1 MTPLGRSMPPAL
13 PSHRTGPRGYLFAAA
28 VVGAAT
34 LGGMA
39 AAQHASL
46 ADEAMLYSLAIL
58 VAAHAGR
65 GPGLIAAALSVVAFD
80 FVFVEP
86 RYTLAVADTRFLF
99 TFLVMFA
106 VGAAIGTL
114 TVRLRRAEAASRQ
127 RERDTAM
134 LLAFT
139 RDAAAVPDIAGVTAA
154 VVEHLRAGLDLE
166 AQGVVVP
173 ATGPIEVNLGRLSIT
188 NEQRRLVEAVARQA
202 TIAVE
207 KLRLAS
213 TAREAELRATTEELR
228 NALLSAVSH
237 DLRTPLAVITGMAT
251 TLRETADVAARDGLD
266 TIVAESARLSRI
278 LENLL
283 TVTKV
288 EAGAKPR
295 REWVPIEEVVGTAL
309 RRVDDALE
317 GRRVDVD
324 IADDALAHVDPVL
337 GELLL
342 VNLLDNAAKHT
353 PAGTPIE
360 LGARREGP
368 SAILEVR
375 DRGPGIPAGSERL
388 VFERFFRAASGTAAG
403 VGLGLAVCRGIAGAH
418 GGTIEAVAREGGGTI
433 FRVTL
438 PDGEPMPTFD
448 EPPAMT
454 GEAGP

>member
-1 MTPLGRSMPPAL
+1 MPATHS
-13 PSHRTGPRGYLFAAA
+13 SHRTGPRGYLFAVA

-34 LGGMA
+34 LGGLA

-58 VAAHAGR
+58 IAAHAGR
-65 GPGLIAAALSVVAFD
+65 GPGLLAAALSVIAFD

-86 RYTLAVADTRFLF
+86 RFTLAVADTRFLF

-114 TVRLRRAEAASRQ
+114 TVRLRAAEAASRQ

-139 RDAAAVPDIAGVTAA
+139 RDAAAAPDVEGVQAA
-154 VVEHLRAGLDLE
+154 LLLHLRQGLDLE
-166 AQGVVVP
+166 PHSVTVP
-173 ATGPIEVNLGRLSIT
+173 AAGPVEIDLGRLTIGT
-188 NEQRRLVEAVARQA
+188 EQRPLVEAVTRQA

-207 KLRLAS
+207 KLRLAA
-213 TAREAELRATTEELR
+213 TAREAELRATKEELR

-251 TLRETADVAARDGLD
+251 TLRETAEASAHEGLD
-266 TIVAESARLSRI
+266 TIVAESERLSRI
-278 LENLL
+278 LQNLL

-288 EAGAKPR
+288 EAGAKPK

-309 RRVDDALE
+309 
-317 GRRVDVD
+317 GRL
-324 IADDALAHVDPVL
+324 DDALAGRKVSVALADEAIAHIDPIL

-353 PAGTPIE
+353 PPGTPID
-360 LGARREGP
+360 LTARREGA
-368 SAILEVR
+368 SAVIEVA

-388 VFERFFRAASGTAAG
+388 VFERFFRATPGTAAG
-403 VGLGLAVCRGIAGAH
+403 VGLGLAVCRGITVAH
-418 GGTIEAVAREGGGTI
+418 GGTIEALPRPGGGTV
-433 FRVTL
+433 FRVAL
-438 PDGEPMPTFD
+438 PDGELMPTFE
-448 EPPAMT
+448 EPPMAA
-454 GEAGP
+454 EVVR

>member
-1 MTPLGRSMPPAL
+1 MPAPP
-13 PSHRTGPRGYLFAAA
+13 PSHRTGPRGYLFAVA

-34 LGGMA
+34 LGGFA
-39 AAQHASL
+39 ASQHASL
-46 ADEAMLYSLAIL
+46 ADEAMVYSLAIL
-58 VAAHAGR
+58 IAAHAGR
-65 GPGLIAAALSVVAFD
+65 GPGLLAAALSVVAFD

-86 RYTLAVADTRFLF
+86 RFTLAVADTRFLF

-134 LLAFT
+134 LLVFT
-139 RDAAAVPDIAGVTAA
+139 RDAAAAPDVEGVTAA
-154 VVEHLRAGLDLE
+154 VMQHLREGLDLE
-166 AQGVVVP
+166 AHAVAVTASGALDV
-173 ATGPIEVNLGRLSIT
+173 TLGGLTISA
-188 NEQRRLVEAVARQA
+188 EQRALVEAVTRQA
-202 TIAVE
+202 TIAVD
-207 KLRLAS
+207 KLRLAAA
-213 TAREAELRATTEELR
+213 AREAELRATSEELR

-251 TLRETADVAARDGLD
+251 TLRETAEIAAQDGLD

-309 RRVDDALE
+309 MRLDETLA
-317 GRRVDVD
+317 GRDVDVTL
-324 IADDALAHVDPVL
+324 ADEALAHIDPIL

-353 PAGTPIE
+353 PAGTPID
-360 LGARREGP
+360 LSARREGTT
-368 SAILEVR
+368 AIIEVA

-388 VFERFFRAASGTAAG
+388 VFERFFRAAPGTAAG
-403 VGLGLAVCRGIAGAH
+403 VGLGLAVCRGITVAH
-418 GGTIEAVAREGGGTI
+418 GGTIQALPREGGGTV

-448 EPPAMT
+448 EPPAMAA
-454 GEAGP
+454 EVVS

>member
-1 MTPLGRSMPPAL
+1 MPGVP
-13 PSHRTGPRGYLFAAA
+13 PSLRTGPRGYLFATAIVAA
-28 VVGAAT
+28 ST
-34 LGGMA
+34 LGGLA

-58 VAAHAGR
+58 IAAHAGR
-65 GPGLIAAALSVVAFD
+65 GPGLLAAALSVVAFD

-86 RYTLAVADTRFLF
+86 RFTLLVADTRFLF

-106 VGAAIGTL
+106 VGTAIGTL
-114 TVRLRRAEAASRQ
+114 TVRLRQ

-139 RDAAAVPDIAGVTAA
+139 REAAAATDIEG
-154 VVEHLRAGLDLE
+154 
-166 AQGVVVP
+166 
-173 ATGPIEVNLGRLSIT
+173 
-188 NEQRRLVEAVARQA
+188 VEAALAKHRRDGLAPELSDVLTRQA
-202 TIAVE
+202 TTAIE

-213 TAREAELRATTEELR
+213 AAREADLRATTEELR

-251 TLRETADVAARDGLD
+251 TLRETAAVADQEGLD
-266 TIVAESARLSRI
+266 TIVAESERLTRI

-288 EAGAKPR
+288 EAGAKPK

-309 RRVDDALE
+309 ARL
-317 GRRVDVD
+317 
-324 IADDALAHVDPVL
+324 DDALAGRDVAVNIEDEAIAHIDPIL

-353 PAGTPIE
+353 PAGTPID
-360 LGARREGP
+360 LSARREGTT
-368 SAILEVR
+368 AIFEVA
-375 DRGPGIPAGSERL
+375 DRGPGIPPGDERR

-403 VGLGLAVCRGIAGAH
+403 VGLGLAVCRGIAVAH
-418 GGTIEAVAREGGGTI
+418 GGTIDALPREGGGTV
-433 FRVTL
+433 FRVAL

-454 GEAGP
+454 VEAVR

>member
-1 MTPLGRSMPPAL
+1 MRPLGRPMTATL
-13 PSHRTGPRGYLFAAA
+13 PSHRTGPRGYLFAVA
-28 VVGAAT
+28 VVCAAT
-34 LGGMA
+34 LGGLA

-58 VAAHAGR
+58 IAAHAGR
-65 GPGLIAAALSVVAFD
+65 GPGLLAAAVSVVAFD

-86 RYTLAVADTRFLF
+86 RLTLAVADTRFLF

-106 VGAAIGTL
+106 VGSAIGTL

-139 RDAAAVPDIAGVTAA
+139 RDAAAAPDVAGVTAA
-154 VVEHLRAGLDLE
+154 VIQHLRDGLDLE
-166 AQGVVVP
+166 AHSVEAP
-173 ATGPIEVNLGRLSIT
+173 ATGPIDVNLGRLSISA
-188 NEQRRLVEAVARQA
+188 EQRALVEAVTRQA
-202 TIAVE
+202 TVAID
-207 KLRLAS
+207 KLRLAAA
-213 TAREAELRATTEELR
+213 AREAELRATTEELR

-251 TLRETADVAARDGLD
+251 TLRETAVVAAQDGLD

-309 RRVDDALE
+309 MRLDETLE
-317 GRRVDVD
+317 GRKVDIE
-324 IADDALAHVDPVL
+324 IADDALVHIDPVL

-353 PAGTPIE
+353 PSGTPIE
-360 LGARREGP
+360 LKARREGTT
-368 SAILEVR
+368 AIIDVA
-375 DRGPGIPAGSERL
+375 DRGPGIPPGSERL
-388 VFERFFRAASGTAAG
+388 VFERFFRAAPGTAAG
-403 VGLGLAVCRGIAGAH
+403 VGLGLAVCRGITVAH
-418 GGTIEAVAREGGGTI
+418 GGTIEALSREGGGTV
-433 FRVTL
+433 FRVAL

-448 EPPAMT
+448 EPPMAV
-454 GEAGP
+454 EAAR

>member
-1 MTPLGRSMPPAL
+1 MPTSL
-13 PSHRTGPRGYLFAAA
+13 PSHRTGPRGYLFATA
-28 VVGAAT
+28 VVAAAT

-65 GPGLIAAALSVVAFD
+65 GPGLLAAGESVVAFD

-127 RERDTAM
+127 RERGTAM

-139 RDAAAVPDIAGVTAA
+139 RDAAAASDIAGVEAA
-154 VVEHLRAGLDLE
+154 VAKHLRAGLDLE
-166 AQGVVVP
+166 PHAVTVP
-173 ATGPIEVNLGRLSIT
+173 ATGPIDVNLGRLTISP
-188 NEQRRLVEAVARQA
+188 EQRALVEAVTRQA
-202 TIAVE
+202 TVAID
-207 KLRLAS
+207 KLRLAAA
-213 TAREAELRATTEELR
+213 AREAELRATTEELR

-251 TLRETADVAARDGLD
+251 TLRETAVVAAQEGLD

-288 EAGAKPR
+288 EAGAKPK
-295 REWVPIEEVVGTAL
+295 REWVPIEEIVGTAL

-317 GRRVDVD
+317 GRAVDLTIED
-324 IADDALAHVDPVL
+324 AALAHVDPIL

-353 PAGTPIE
+353 PPGTPIA
-360 LGARREGP
+360 LAARREGP
-368 SAILEVR
+368 AAILEVA
-375 DRGPGIPAGSERL
+375 DRGPGIPAGSERQ
-388 VFERFFRAASGTAAG
+388 VFERFFRASPGTAG
-403 VGLGLAVCRGIAGAH
+403 VGLGLALCRGIAVAH
-418 GGTIEAVAREGGGTI
+418 GGTIEALPRDGGGSV
-433 FRVTL
+433 FRVIL

-454 GEAGP
+454 TEAAP

>member
-1 MTPLGRSMPPAL
+1 MPRVLASL
-13 PSHRTGPRGYLFAAA
+13 RTGPRGYLFAVA
-28 VVGAAT
+28 VVAAST
-34 LGGMA
+34 LGGVA

-58 VAAHAGR
+58 IAAHAGR
-65 GPGLIAAALSVVAFD
+65 GPGLLAAGLSVVAFD

-86 RYTLAVADTRFLF
+86 RFTLEVADTRFLF

-114 TVRLRRAEAASRQ
+114 TVRLRAAEGASRQ

-139 RDAAAVPDIAGVTAA
+139 RDAAAASDVDGVNAA
-154 VVEHLRAGLDLE
+154 LAAHVHDGLD
-166 AQGVVVP
+166 P
-173 ATGPIEVNLGRLSIT
+173 A
-188 NEQRRLVEAVARQA
+188 LVEAVTRQA
-202 TIAVE
+202 TIAIE
-207 KLRLAS
+207 KLRLAE
-213 TAREAELRATTEELR
+213 TARGAELRATTEELR

-251 TLRETADVAARDGLD
+251 TLRETAEAASHEGLD
-266 TIVAESARLSRI
+266 TIVAESERLSRI
-278 LENLL
+278 LQNLL

-309 RRVDDALE
+309 MQL
-317 GRRVDVD
+317 
-324 IADDALAHVDPVL
+324 DDALAGREVDVRIADEAIAHIDPVL

-353 PAGTPIE
+353 PAGTPIDFT
-360 LGARREGP
+360 ARREGTT
-368 SAILEVR
+368 AILEVA
-375 DRGPGIPAGSERL
+375 DRGPGIPEGSERL
-388 VFERFFRAASGTAAG
+388 VFDRFFRAVPASGTG
-403 VGLGLAVCRGIAGAH
+403 VGLGLAVCRGIVVAH
-418 GGTIEAVAREGGGTI
+418 GGTIEAVRRDGGGTV
-433 FRVTL
+433 FRCTI

-454 GEAGP
+454 EAVR

>member
-1 MTPLGRSMPPAL
+1 MARSI
-13 PSHRTGPRGYLFAAA
+13 PSPRTGPRGYLFAVA
-28 VVGAAT
+28 VVCAAT
-34 LGGMA
+34 LGGLA

-65 GPGLIAAALSVVAFD
+65 GPGLLAAALSVIAFD

-86 RYTLAVADTRFLF
+86 RFTLEVNDTRFLF

-114 TVRLRRAEAASRQ
+114 TVRLRAAEAASRQ

-139 RDAAAVPDIAGVTAA
+139 RDAAAASDVEGVKAA
-154 VVEHLRAGLDLE
+154 VFRHLRDGLDLE
-166 AQGVVVP
+166 PHSVDVP
-173 ATGPIEVNLGRLSIT
+173 AAGPIEINLGRLTIGA
-188 NEQRRLVEAVARQA
+188 EQRALVEAVTRQA
-202 TIAVE
+202 TIAIE
-207 KLRLAS
+207 KLRLAA

-237 DLRTPLAVITGMAT
+237 DLRTPLAVITGMAS
-251 TLRETADVAARDGLD
+251 TLRETAEVAAHEGLD
-266 TIVAESARLSRI
+266 TIVAESERLSRI
-278 LENLL
+278 LQNLL

-288 EAGAKPR
+288 EAGAKPK

-309 RRVDDALE
+309 MRL
-317 GRRVDVD
+317 
-324 IADDALAHVDPVL
+324 DDALAGRKVAIAIADEALVHIDPIL

-360 LGARREGP
+360 LSARREGA
-368 SAILEVR
+368 SAVIEVA
-375 DRGPGIPAGSERL
+375 DRGPGIPAGSEKQ
-388 VFERFFRAASGTAAG
+388 VFERFFRAAGGTAAG
-403 VGLGLAVCRGIAGAH
+403 VGLGLAVCRGITVAH
-418 GGTIEAVAREGGGTI
+418 GGTIEALPREGGGTV
-433 FRVTL
+433 FRVAL
-438 PDGEPMPTFD
+438 PDGEQMPTFD
-448 EPPAMT
+448 EPPAMAA
-454 GEAGP
+454 EAVR